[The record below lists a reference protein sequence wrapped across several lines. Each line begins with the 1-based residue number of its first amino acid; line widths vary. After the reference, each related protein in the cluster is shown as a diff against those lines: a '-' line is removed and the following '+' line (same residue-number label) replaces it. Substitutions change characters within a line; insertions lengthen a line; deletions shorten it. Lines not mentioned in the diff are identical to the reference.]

1 MNIKRLA
8 ASGVMLAM
16 LLTGAVMA
24 HGETAD
30 FGNPADFKTGMEEN
44 FYVQEGSFREL
55 DTIEMASQGKLM
67 SCFGNNAGSVYTVF
81 FLPPAPEQ
89 DYAIGNPQRGWAD
102 EAPTAIDDPEIE
114 NYPANPFFSP
124 AGWQYKLRQD
134 EALPSIRSLAKDL
147 RISVITT
154 KRAYDELEAEG
165 FIYTLPGKGSFVAPK
180 NTELLREENLR
191 RIEEHMREI
200 SALAVQSGLT
210 RQELSE
216 MYTLISEE
224 ELT

>member
-8 ASGVMLAM
+8 AAGVMLAM

-44 FYVQEGSFREL
+44 FYVQEGSFQEL
-55 DTIEMASQGKLM
+55 DTIEMASRGKLM

-89 DYAIGNPQRGWAD
+89 DYAIGNPERGWAD

-134 EALPSIRSLAKDL
+134 EALVLFTGLPPQCKYYSFINYILFSQEIELKD
-147 RISVITT
+147 
-154 KRAYDELEAEG
+154 
-165 FIYTLPGKGSFVAPK
+165 YTS
-180 NTELLREENLR
+180 
-191 RIEEHMREI
+191 
-200 SALAVQSGLT
+200 
-210 RQELSE
+210 
-216 MYTLISEE
+216 
-224 ELT
+224 